1 MSLPRQHREE
11 IQLLARRWQGLNREG
26 ARGEKINRLATG
38 LIVLCG
44 APLIIFAGDITR
56 ETSSWMVTIPTA
68 AFVWGGW
75 YKMYRVGK
83 NRRALRADADE
94 INTALQALCGEEAHF
109 AEGAPGITI
118 GEQTFDP
125 FSDSDYE

>member
-1 MSLPRQHREE
+1 MPLPRQHREE
-11 IQLLARRWQGLNREG
+11 IEALARRWQGLNQQG
-26 ARGEKINRLATG
+26 ARAEKINRAATI

-44 APLIIFAGDITR
+44 APLIILANEITPA
-56 ETSSWMVTIPTA
+56 TPAWMVTIPTA

-94 INTALQALCGEEAHF
+94 INTALEALCGEEAHF

-125 FSDSDYE
+125 FGDRNYE